1 MKQCECPIY
10 KIASPEIEDIRLIS
24 KIAKTKKPLII
35 STGIANEENIKEAI
49 KICKKNNNSKII
61 LLNCISSYPA
71 YNHELNLSYL
81 KVLKKYT
88 PLVGYSDHSNS
99 DLACLI
105 SVALGAKV
113 IEKHFIL
120 NKRVNSPDK
129 SFSYDPIQFKS
140 LVNKIRIVEDM
151 LGNEKIDKKKILKG
165 KLKTVTRSIF
175 YSSNIKKGE
184 KISVNNIKSVR
195 PGTGL
200 KLSYFNKILG
210 KQLLKNVK
218 FGQPVKLNHLK

>member
-1 MKQCECPIY
+1 M
-10 KIASPEIEDIRLIS
+10 
-24 KIAKTKKPLII
+24 
-35 STGIANEENIKEAI
+35 
-49 KICKKNNNSKII
+49 
-61 LLNCISSYPA
+61 
-71 YNHELNLSYL
+71 
-81 KVLKKYT
+81 
-88 PLVGYSDHSNS
+88 
-99 DLACLI
+99 
-105 SVALGAKV
+105 GAKV

-200 KLSYFNKILG
+200 NSVISIKYLVN
-210 KQLLKNVK
+210 NC
-218 FGQPVKLNHLK
+218 

>member
-1 MKQCECPIY
+1 MKILDNKQNN
-10 KIASPEIEDIRLIS
+10 
-24 KIAKTKKPLII
+24 KTKNHNNKYW
-35 STGIANEENIKEAI
+35 IANEENIKSN
-49 KICKKNNNSKII
+49 KQCKKII
-61 LLNCISSYPA
+61 IKLSYWTVFRLSS

-81 KVLKKYT
+81 NVLKKYT